1 VHVRDSNFKRLGFI
15 DLKKKQKEMQL
26 RTQKQAQSTDNY
38 YEDIATTIKKSMQRN
53 GVKYMNKP

>member
-1 VHVRDSNFKRLGFI
+1 
-15 DLKKKQKEMQL
+15 MQL

-38 YEDIATTIKKSMQRN
+38 YEDIATTIKKSMQKN